1 MIFLGQGGRVA
12 AAWLSRSGDQRDGG
26 PQAALDGPSSDWRQR
41 SGGGLAPLDG
51 GAEGFGADPVGV
63 PLGDLE
69 QRLDQGV
76 GSSRRGS
83 RPRSSSAGRR
93 ANQ

>member
-1 MIFLGQGGRVA
+1 M
-12 AAWLSRSGDQRDGG
+12 
-26 PQAALDGPSSDWRQR
+26 
-41 SGGGLAPLDG
+41 DG

-76 GSSRRGS
+76 GQQVGFQAQVEQRRE
-83 RPRSSSAGRR
+83 AGESMTKALIPVSGRVTHAAVRR
-93 ANQ
+93 YP